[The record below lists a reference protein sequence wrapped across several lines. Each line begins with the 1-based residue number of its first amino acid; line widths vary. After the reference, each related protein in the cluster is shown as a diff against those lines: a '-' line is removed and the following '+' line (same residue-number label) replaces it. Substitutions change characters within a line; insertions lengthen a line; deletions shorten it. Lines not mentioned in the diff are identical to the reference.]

1 MTAAVESIRVPSF
14 HKINQLQ
21 TLQCI
26 LGISSSRPSLPSKS
40 NKIAAYF
47 FATGAALEKWLV
59 VMSLLFLAFSFR
71 LE

>member
-26 LGISSSRPSLPSKS
+26 LGISSRPSLPSKS